1 MIKRNSENLIISPE
15 ILIKLRWAA
24 ILTQAFFVFLAFY
37 LSLITYR
44 QFVYSIL
51 ILIPLFMFNQFITYS
66 SYRSKLAF
74 LQLLADLIVSFLLLY
89 VNGGHSNPFS
99 LILIIPLF
107 ISPFILKLRDS
118 FYFFPIPILCY
129 FLLGLSPFEFNLF
142 SVGEDKSMATFLVG
156 MTICLT
162 IWLISHW
169 LVAEMSK
176 LNSQVNSLKDFSQKI
191 ERYRSLGL
199 LTAGVCHELGTPL
212 NTALMKLN
220 RLRRTSTKEPFP
232 QDLEVILKNINRCS
246 ESLKKLNTSFHS
258 VETESNENTVEF
270 ISIIKKAC
278 QEYQQKH
285 PLDICITNNKETSLE
300 LPLPNYLLYRS
311 IIDLLDNA
319 READATS
326 LEIEITGL
334 ENKIIRVDFRDNGR
348 GFNPDVL
355 KNIGSPFNSDKQE
368 GTGLG
373 VYQLNNTLS
382 YVGGALEVISSH
394 TGSTIRLSL
403 PRRD

>member
-1 MIKRNSENLIISPE
+1 MIKRNSENLIIGPE
-15 ILIKLRWAA
+15 VLIKLRWAA
-24 ILTQAFFVFLAFY
+24 ILTQAFFVFLAFF

-66 SYRSKLAF
+66 SYRRKLAF
-74 LQLLADLIVSFLLLY
+74 LQLFADLMVSFLLLY

-107 ISPFILKLRDS
+107 ISPFILKMRDS
-118 FYFFPIPILCY
+118 FYFFPIPLLCY
-129 FLLGLSPFEFNLF
+129 FLLGFSPFEFNLT
-142 SVGEDKSMATFLVG
+142 SIGEDKNMATFLVG

-169 LVAEMSK
+169 LVTEMSK
-176 LNSQVNSLKDFSQKI
+176 LNSQVNSLRDFSQKI

-220 RLRRTSTKEPFP
+220 RFRRTSTKEPFP

-246 ESLKKLNTSFHS
+246 QSLKKLNTSFHS
-258 VETESNENTVEF
+258 VEKESKENTVEF

-278 QEYQQKH
+278 QEYELKH
-285 PLDICITNNKETSLE
+285 PLDICITINKETSLE

-311 IIDLLDNA
+311 IVDLLDNA
-319 READATS
+319 KEADATRV
-326 LEIEITGL
+326 EIAIIGL
-334 ENKIIRVDFRDNGR
+334 ESNIIGIDFRDNGS
-348 GFNPDVL
+348 GFNPDVQ
-355 KNIGSPFNSDKQE
+355 KNIGSPFNTDKQE

-373 VYQLNNTLS
+373 LYQLNNTLS
-382 YVGGALEVISSH
+382 YIGGSLEVMSSN
-394 TGSTIRLSL
+394 TGSTIRLIL